1 MRRQGPATKEELR
14 QSLDEIIQ
22 QAYNNGVDLNDG
34 AYPLQHDDP
43 DTPDFELML
52 FQLKS

>member
-1 MRRQGPATKEELR
+1 MGRQGPTTRAELR
-14 QSLDEIIQ
+14 QSLDETIQ
-22 QAYNNGVDLNDG
+22 QAYKNGVNLNDG

-43 DTPDFELML
+43 DMPDFELML

>member
-1 MRRQGPATKEELR
+1 MRRQGPTTKEELR

-34 AYPLQHDDP
+34 AYPLQHDDQ